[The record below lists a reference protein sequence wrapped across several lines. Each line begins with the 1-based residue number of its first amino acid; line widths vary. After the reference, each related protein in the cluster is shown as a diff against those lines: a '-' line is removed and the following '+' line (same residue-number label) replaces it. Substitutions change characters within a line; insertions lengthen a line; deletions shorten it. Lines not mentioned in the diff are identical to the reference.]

1 MVLLISLTVCL
12 IFLIAATFAFVYH
25 RYVFIASRQQFDP
38 IVSLY
43 IVVVLGFFLGGGG
56 DTKIRDATLL
66 EIGSAGRFRRMFK
79 RIRSRKKKAKKN
91 LAELDLVHN
100 FANAFL
106 DERFFTDL

>member
-56 DTKIRDATLL
+56 GGGGDKKIRYATLL
-66 EIGSAGRFRRMFK
+66 EIGSAGCFRHMFK
-79 RIRSRKKKAKKN
+79 KN
-91 LAELDLVHN
+91 PE
-100 FANAFL
+100 
-106 DERFFTDL
+106 